1 LEKTIEL
8 EFSHLKPIRELIY
21 EYIRKMIFNGELK
34 EGERLVEKDLAEK
47 LKVSRTPVREALRKL
62 ETEGLVVH
70 LPRKGVV
77 VKGFSKE
84 DVIEI
89 YSIRKSLEALAIS
102 FTVQNIT
109 EKEIEKLKNL
119 NERMKEAAEEEDA
132 EKLFELLREFNR
144 VLIESC
150 RMPRLISLINTY
162 REYLERFRVVTMSK
176 KERKL
181 LALKEHDEIIDAII
195 KRDATRAQSLVQ
207 EHLQGALEA
216 FLANF

>member
-1 LEKTIEL
+1 MEKTMEL
-8 EFSHLKPIRELIY
+8 EFSHLKPIRDLIY

-109 EKEIEKLKNL
+109 EKEIEKLKYL
-119 NERMKEAAEEEDA
+119 NERMKEAAEEEDV
-132 EKLFELLREFNR
+132 EKLFELLREFNK

-195 KRDATRAQSLVQ
+195 KRDANRAQSLVQ

>member
-1 LEKTIEL
+1 MEQII
-8 EFSHLKPIRELIY
+8 EFSNLKPIRELIY
-21 EYIRKMIFNGELK
+21 EYIRKKIFTGELK

-89 YSIRKSLEALAIS
+89 YSIRKALEALAIT
-102 FTVQNIT
+102 FTVKNIT
-109 EKEIEKLKNL
+109 QSEIEKLKKL
-119 NERMKEAAEEEDA
+119 NEKMKKAAEKDDT
-132 EKLFELLREFNR
+132 EKLFELLREFNK

-150 RMPRLISLINTY
+150 RMPRLINLISTY
-162 REYLERFRVVTMSK
+162 REYLERFRAITMSQ

-181 LALKEHDEIIDAII
+181 SALKEHDEIIDAII
-195 KRDATRAQSLVQ
+195 NRDEKRAQELVQ
-207 EHLQGALEA
+207 DHLQRALEA
-216 FLANF
+216 FLKNF

>member
-1 LEKTIEL
+1 MEKTMEL
-8 EFSHLKPIRELIY
+8 EFSHLKPIRDLIY
-21 EYIRKMIFNGELK
+21 EHIRKMIFSGELK

-119 NERMKEAAEEEDA
+119 NEKMKEVAKEEDA
-132 EKLFELLREFNR
+132 EKLFELLREFNK

-195 KRDATRAQSLVQ
+195 KRDAKRAQSLVQ